1 MSQMKYFTDYFRII
15 IWRFQVTLLIL
26 FPYICNFRKIDI
38 DTYLIKSTMELEPIL
53 LRSQKKLTGK
63 LSSRIKPVE
72 ETIKTILPVSSNIGI
87 TRLAD
92 ITNMDILGIPNFSA
106 VLPGTEDYIWV
117 YSGKGPTRMDAKA
130 SALMES
136 IERYSSLPSGNR
148 NKMIQGSYKE
158 VSKVSKILHPS
169 NVVEPMIL
177 EYDDEMI
184 MDFLSGYDLVNND
197 RILIPAPLALF
208 RYSPKPPAINPFAY
222 HHTNGLA
229 SGNVLEEA
237 ICHSL
242 CELIE
247 RDATSLA
254 ELNASALPYNF
265 LRTMTKYLSDN
276 GLEIDPVDGTEFVDD
291 DSKYPDVDI
300 SNIDFKP
307 ISNLVKKFNDAKI
320 PLIIKDITSPIGVPT
335 FNASSIEWITEDY
348 GYLAEGHGT
357 HPDARIAL
365 LRAITEVSQTR
376 AANIQGARD
385 DLRKISYGNSNSD
398 EKKTWQFMKS
408 KNTIQFSEIKSFI
421 HDDILDDIN
430 FILSR
435 LVSNGLKQVI
445 VVDLTNPQI
454 MIPVVRTIVPGLETF
469 KITKAIIG
477 KRGRESFSL

>member
-1 MSQMKYFTDYFRII
+1 
-15 IWRFQVTLLIL
+15 
-26 FPYICNFRKIDI
+26 
-38 DTYLIKSTMELEPIL
+38 MELEPIL
-53 LRSQKKLTGK
+53 LRSQKKLRGK
-63 LSSRIKPVE
+63 VSSRIKSVE
-72 ETIKTILPVSSNIGI
+72 ETLSTVLPVSSNIGI

-92 ITNMDILGIPNFSA
+92 ITDMDILGIPNFSA

-117 YSGKGPTRMDAKA
+117 YSGKGSTRLEAKA

-136 IERYSSLPSGNR
+136 VERYCSLPSSNQK
-148 NKMIQGSYKE
+148 KMIQGSYKD
-158 VSKVSKILHPS
+158 VSKVSKTLHPS
-169 NVVEPMIL
+169 NVVEPML
-177 EYDDEMI
+177 FEYDEEMI
-184 MDFLSGYDLVNND
+184 MDFLPGYDLINNEQ
-197 RILIPAPLALF
+197 ILVPTPLGLF
-208 RYSPKPPAINPFAY
+208 RYSPKPPAVNPFAY

-242 CELIE
+242 CEVIE

-254 ELNASALPYNF
+254 ELNASALPYNA

-276 GLEIDPVDGTEFVDD
+276 GVEIDPIDSTEFVDD
-291 DSKYPDVDI
+291 DSKFPDVDI
-300 SNIDFKP
+300 SNINFKP
-307 ISNLVKKFNDAKI
+307 ASNLVKKFNDVKI
-320 PLIIKDITSPIGVPT
+320 PLIIKDITSPIGIPT
-335 FNASSIEWITEDY
+335 FNASSIEWISEDY

-408 KNTIQFSEIKSFI
+408 KNSIQFSEIKSYVN
-421 HDDILDDIN
+421 DDILDDIKL
-430 FILSR
+430 ILSR
-435 LVSNGLKQVI
+435 LNSNGLTKAI

-469 KITKAIIG
+469 KITRAIIG
-477 KRGRESFSL
+477 KRGRESFTI

>member
-1 MSQMKYFTDYFRII
+1 
-15 IWRFQVTLLIL
+15 
-26 FPYICNFRKIDI
+26 
-38 DTYLIKSTMELEPIL
+38 MELEPIL

-184 MDFLSGYDLVNND
+184 MDFLSGYDLVNNE

>member
-1 MSQMKYFTDYFRII
+1 
-15 IWRFQVTLLIL
+15 
-26 FPYICNFRKIDI
+26 
-38 DTYLIKSTMELEPIL
+38 MELEPIL
-53 LRSQKKLTGK
+53 LKSQKKLKGIV
-63 LSSRIKPVE
+63 SSRIKSVE
-72 ETIKTILPVSSNIGI
+72 ETLSTILPVSSNIGV

-92 ITNMDILGIPNFSA
+92 ITDMDILGIPNFSA

-117 YSGKGPTRMDAKA
+117 YSGKGPTRLDAKA

-136 IERYSSLPSGNR
+136 IERYCSLPSNNQ
-148 NKMIQGSYKE
+148 NKMIQGSYKD
-158 VSKVSKILHPS
+158 VSKVLKTLHPS
-169 NVVEPMIL
+169 NVVEPML
-177 EYDDEMI
+177 FEYDEEMV
-184 MDFLSGYDLVNND
+184 MDFLPGYDLINKEQ
-197 RILIPAPLALF
+197 ILVPTPLALF
-208 RYSPKPPAINPFAY
+208 RYSPKLPALNPFAY

-242 CELIE
+242 CEVIE

-254 ELNASALPYNF
+254 ELNASALPYNI

-276 GLEIDPVDGTEFVDD
+276 GLEIDPIHSTEFVDD
-291 DSKYPDVDI
+291 DTKFVDVDI
-300 SNIDFKP
+300 SDINFKP
-307 ISNLVKKFNDAKI
+307 VSNLVKKFNDAKI
-320 PLIIKDITSPIGVPT
+320 PLIIKDITSPIGIPT

-408 KNTIQFSEIKSFI
+408 KNSINFSEIKTYEN
-421 HDDILDDIN
+421 DDILDDIKL
-430 FILSR
+430 ILSR
-435 LVSNGLKQVI
+435 LNLNGLKQVL
-445 VVDLTNPQI
+445 VVNLTHPKI

-469 KITKAIIG
+469 KITKAVIG
-477 KRGRESFSL
+477 KRGRESFTI

>member
-1 MSQMKYFTDYFRII
+1 MD
-15 IWRFQVTLLIL
+15 
-26 FPYICNFRKIDI
+26 
-38 DTYLIKSTMELEPIL
+38 LEPIL

-445 VVDLTNPQI
+445 VVDLTNPQL

>member
-1 MSQMKYFTDYFRII
+1 
-15 IWRFQVTLLIL
+15 
-26 FPYICNFRKIDI
+26 
-38 DTYLIKSTMELEPIL
+38 MELEPIL
-53 LRSQKKLTGK
+53 LRSQKKLRGIV
-63 LSSRIKPVE
+63 SSRIKPVE

-148 NKMIQGSYKE
+148 KKMIQGSYKE

-184 MDFLSGYDLVNND
+184 MDFLSGYDLVNNE

-242 CELIE
+242 CEVIE

-421 HDDILDDIN
+421 ADDILDDIN

>member
-1 MSQMKYFTDYFRII
+1 
-15 IWRFQVTLLIL
+15 
-26 FPYICNFRKIDI
+26 
-38 DTYLIKSTMELEPIL
+38 MELEPIL
-53 LRSQKKLTGK
+53 LRSQKKLRGK
-63 LSSRIKPVE
+63 VSSRIKSVE
-72 ETIKTILPVSSNIGI
+72 ETLSTVLPVSSNIGI

-92 ITNMDILGIPNFSA
+92 ITDMDILGIPNFSA

-117 YSGKGPTRMDAKA
+117 YSGKGSTRLEAKA

-136 IERYSSLPSGNR
+136 VERYCSLPSSNQK
-148 NKMIQGSYKE
+148 KMIQGSYKD
-158 VSKVSKILHPS
+158 VSKVSKTLHPS
-169 NVVEPMIL
+169 NVVEPML
-177 EYDDEMI
+177 FEYDEEMI
-184 MDFLSGYDLVNND
+184 MDFLPGYDLINNEQ
-197 RILIPAPLALF
+197 ILVPTPLGLF
-208 RYSPKPPAINPFAY
+208 RYSPKPPAVNPFAY

-242 CELIE
+242 CEVIE

-254 ELNASALPYNF
+254 ELNASALPYNA

-276 GLEIDPVDGTEFVDD
+276 GVEIDPIDSTEFVDD
-291 DSKYPDVDI
+291 DSKFPDVDI
-300 SNIDFKP
+300 SNINFKP
-307 ISNLVKKFNDAKI
+307 ASNLVKKFNDAKI
-320 PLIIKDITSPIGVPT
+320 PLIIKDITSPIGIPT
-335 FNASSIEWITEDY
+335 FNASSIEWISEDY

-408 KNTIQFSEIKSFI
+408 KNSIQFSEIKSYVN
-421 HDDILDDIN
+421 DDILDDIKL
-430 FILSR
+430 ILSR
-435 LVSNGLKQVI
+435 LNSNGLTKAI

-454 MIPVVRTIVPGLETF
+454 MIPVVRTIIPGLETF
-469 KITKAIIG
+469 KITRAVIG
-477 KRGRESFSL
+477 KRGRESFTI

>member
-1 MSQMKYFTDYFRII
+1 
-15 IWRFQVTLLIL
+15 
-26 FPYICNFRKIDI
+26 
-38 DTYLIKSTMELEPIL
+38 MELEPIM
-53 LRSQKKLTGK
+53 LRSQKKLKGK
-63 LSSRIKPVE
+63 VSSRTRSVQD
-72 ETIKTILPVSSNIGI
+72 TLKTILPVSSNIGI

-92 ITNMDILGIPNFSA
+92 ITDMDILGIPNFSA

-117 YSGKGPTRMDAKA
+117 YSGKGATKLDAKA

-136 IERYSSLPSGNR
+136 IERYCSLPSGNQK
-148 NKMIQGSYKE
+148 KMIQGSYKE
-158 VSKVSKILHPS
+158 ISKMSKTLHPS
-169 NVVEPMIL
+169 SVVEPTLI
-177 EYDDEMI
+177 EYDEDMI
-184 MDFLSGYDLVNND
+184 MDFLPGYDLINSEQ
-197 RILIPAPLALF
+197 ILVPTPLALF
-208 RYSPKPPAINPFAY
+208 RYSAKPPAVNPFAY

-242 CELIE
+242 CEVIE

-254 ELNASALPYNF
+254 ELHASALPYHI

-276 GLEIDPVDGTEFVDD
+276 GMEIDPINSTEFVDD
-291 DSKYPDVDI
+291 DTKYSDVDI
-300 SNIDFKP
+300 SNIDFEAVSK
-307 ISNLVKKFNDAKI
+307 LVKKFNDSNI
-320 PLIIKDITSPIGVPT
+320 PLIIKDITSPIGIPT
-335 FNASSIEWITEDY
+335 FNASSIEWITENY

-408 KNTIQFSEIKSFI
+408 KNSIQFSKIKSYVN
-421 HDDILDDIN
+421 DDILDDIN
-430 FILSR
+430 LILSR
-435 LVSNGLKQVI
+435 LSSNGLNQVI

-454 MIPVVRTIVPGLETF
+454 KIPVVRTIVPGLETF
-469 KITKAIIG
+469 KITKAVIG
-477 KRGRESFSL
+477 KRGRESFKI

>member
-1 MSQMKYFTDYFRII
+1 
-15 IWRFQVTLLIL
+15 
-26 FPYICNFRKIDI
+26 
-38 DTYLIKSTMELEPIL
+38 MELEPIL

-148 NKMIQGSYKE
+148 KKMIQGSYKE

-184 MDFLSGYDLVNND
+184 MDFLSGYDLVNNE

-242 CELIE
+242 CEVIE

-408 KNTIQFSEIKSFI
+408 KNSIQFSEIKSFI

>member
-1 MSQMKYFTDYFRII
+1 
-15 IWRFQVTLLIL
+15 
-26 FPYICNFRKIDI
+26 
-38 DTYLIKSTMELEPIL
+38 MELEPIL
-53 LRSQKKLTGK
+53 LRSQKKLRGIV
-63 LSSRIKPVE
+63 SSRIKPVE

-148 NKMIQGSYKE
+148 KKMIQGSYKE

-184 MDFLSGYDLVNND
+184 MDFLSGYDLVNNE

-242 CELIE
+242 CEVIE

-445 VVDLTNPQI
+445 VVELTNPQI

>member
-1 MSQMKYFTDYFRII
+1 
-15 IWRFQVTLLIL
+15 
-26 FPYICNFRKIDI
+26 
-38 DTYLIKSTMELEPIL
+38 
-53 LRSQKKLTGK
+53 
-63 LSSRIKPVE
+63 
-72 ETIKTILPVSSNIGI
+72 
-87 TRLAD
+87 
-92 ITNMDILGIPNFSA
+92 
-106 VLPGTEDYIWV
+106 
-117 YSGKGPTRMDAKA
+117 
-130 SALMES
+130 
-136 IERYSSLPSGNR
+136 
-148 NKMIQGSYKE
+148 
-158 VSKVSKILHPS
+158 
-169 NVVEPMIL
+169 
-177 EYDDEMI
+177 
-184 MDFLSGYDLVNND
+184 LSGYDLINNE
-197 RILIPAPLALF
+197 RILVPAPLALF

-265 LRTMTKYLSDN
+265 LRNMTKYLSDN
-276 GLEIDPVDGTEFVDD
+276 GLQIDPVDGTQFVDD

-408 KNTIQFSEIKSFI
+408 KNTIQFSDIKSFI
-421 HDDILDDIN
+421 NDDILDDIN

-477 KRGRESFSL
+477 KRGRDSFNL